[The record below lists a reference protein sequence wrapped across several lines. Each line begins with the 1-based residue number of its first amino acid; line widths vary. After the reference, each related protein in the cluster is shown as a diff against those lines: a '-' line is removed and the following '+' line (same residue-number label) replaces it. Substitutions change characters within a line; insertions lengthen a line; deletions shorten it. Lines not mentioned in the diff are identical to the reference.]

1 MADEKQAVA
10 AGAGASPPPGEGTQG
25 KGPDGGSG
33 RLKAWII
40 IVTTVVYAGLVA
52 GSSLF
57 TQYVVTPSVSSR
69 LIEKE
74 KERIAEIESRGDG
87 DIAPFGSVYV
97 IEDLVVNP
105 AGSAGMRYVCVSVG
119 LESHSLEVIKELELR
134 DAQVKDA
141 LITIFGSK
149 SVDDLVDVGAREVMR
164 GEIRDRIEKVLPP
177 EGLDA
182 VYFVNFV
189 LQ

>member
-1 MADEKQAVA
+1 MADEKQVVA
-10 AGAGASPPPGEGTQG
+10 DGTGASPPPGDGTQEAG
-25 KGPDGGSG
+25 SGGGSG
-33 RLKAWII
+33 KLKLGII
-40 IVTTVVYAGLVA
+40 LGTAAIYAGLVVA
-52 GSSLF
+52 SSLF
-57 TQYVVTPSVSSR
+57 TQYVVTPKVSSN

-74 KERIAEIESRGDG
+74 KALIAETEAVSDV
-87 DIAPFGSVYV
+87 APFGSVYV

-119 LESHSLEVIKELELR
+119 LESSSPNVIQELEVR

-141 LITIFGSK
+141 LITVFGSK
-149 SVDDLVDVGAREVMR
+149 SVEDLVDVQAREVMR
-164 GEIRDRIEKVLPP
+164 QEIQDRIEMVLPS

>member
-10 AGAGASPPPGEGTQG
+10 DQTGASPPPGVETSNRG
-25 KGPDGGSG
+25 GGSG
-33 RLKAWII
+33 KLKLGII
-40 IVTTVVYAGLVA
+40 LSVAAVYAGLVVA
-52 GSSLF
+52 SSLF
-57 TQYVVTPSVSSR
+57 TQYVVTPKVSSK
-69 LIEKE
+69 LIAEE
-74 KERIAEIESRGDG
+74 KERIVASREDKNGV
-87 DIAPFGSVYV
+87 APFGSVYV

-119 LESHSLEVIKELELR
+119 LESASPAVIKELELR

-149 SVDDLVDVGAREVMR
+149 SVDDLVDVGSREVMR
-164 GEIRDRIEKVLPP
+164 KEIQDRLEDVLPK